1 MKYDDNKLN
10 KIYDKTD
17 GCCHICHKRVSFSNY
32 GVHGAKGAWHVD
44 HSIPRAKGGSNHLN
58 NLYPACI
65 PCNLAKSKS
74 ANRLIRPLYG
84 NTRAPYSRAK
94 KEAIRERQ
102 TWDGVA
108 IGGLIGMLGG
118 PVGAFAGAVIG
129 GLIGSDS
136 SPKK

>member
-1 MKYDDNKLN
+1 MKYDDDKLN

-17 GCCHICHKRVSFSNY
+17 GRCHICHKRISFTNY

-44 HSIPRAKGGSNHLN
+44 HSIPRAKGGSDHLN

-65 PCNLAKSKS
+65 PCNLGKNKSS
-74 ANRLIRPLYG
+74 NRSVRSIYG
-84 NTRAPYSRAK
+84 NARAPYSRAK
-94 KEAIRERQ
+94 KEAIRERR
-102 TWDGVA
+102 TWDGVT

-118 PVGAFAGAVIG
+118 PVGAFTGAIIG
-129 GLIGSDS
+129 GFIANDS

>member
-1 MKYDDNKLN
+1 MKYDDDKLN

-17 GCCHICHKRVSFSNY
+17 GCCHICHKRISYSNY

-65 PCNLAKSKS
+65 PCNLGKS
-74 ANRLIRPLYG
+74 ASTNRSVRPLYG
-84 NTRAPYSRAK
+84 NSRAPFSKAK
-94 KEAIRERQ
+94 KAKIKEQYTLGGA
-102 TWDGVA
+102 T
-108 IGGLIGMLGG
+108 IGGLVGMFGG
-118 PVGAFAGAVIG
+118 PVGAFAGAIIG
-129 GLIGSDS
+129 GFIGNDS